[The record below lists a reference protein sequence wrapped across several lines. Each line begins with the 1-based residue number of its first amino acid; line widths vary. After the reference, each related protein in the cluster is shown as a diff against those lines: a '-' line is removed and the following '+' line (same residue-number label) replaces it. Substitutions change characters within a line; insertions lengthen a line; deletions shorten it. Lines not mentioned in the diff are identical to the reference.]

1 MYKYFVTENEEGILE
16 LVPVIV
22 LSYYEHNTNGVTLTE
37 TKVSWGQE
45 HVITVD
51 VTTPEYE
58 EVVTVSV
65 EPFEA

>member
-1 MYKYFVTENEEGILE
+1 